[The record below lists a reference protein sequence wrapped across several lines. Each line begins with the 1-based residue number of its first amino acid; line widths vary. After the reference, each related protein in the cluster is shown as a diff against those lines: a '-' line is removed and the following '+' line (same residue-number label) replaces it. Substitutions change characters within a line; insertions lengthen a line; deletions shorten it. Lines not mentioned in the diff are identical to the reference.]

1 MPFDFF
7 FSLSHLFLFLIADY
21 WHAKSSKVA
30 ELRGVVSL
38 RQLQIHEKHEIIA
51 HNCVLADN
59 VIRKITEYDEEIDYI
74 AKKLNIIIRSSGY

>member
-1 MPFDFF
+1 M
-7 FSLSHLFLFLIADY
+7 
-21 WHAKSSKVA
+21 
-30 ELRGVVSL
+30 VSL